1 MKPGPL
7 LGIAADDTLER
18 TGVCLGYLV
27 EVLGLDVGEWI
38 DRWRAEISPGE
49 TLLDPRYGRRGSY
62 HSGWNLRL
70 NVDEEQLLE
79 WRRH

>member
-1 MKPGPL
+1 MLAISLSVSIQLYQNHCEKV
-7 LGIAADDTLER
+7 LE
-18 TGVCLGYLV
+18 
-27 EVLGLDVGEWI
+27 VGEWI
-38 DRWRAEISPGE
+38 DHWRAEISSGE

-62 HSGWNLRL
+62 YTEWNLRL